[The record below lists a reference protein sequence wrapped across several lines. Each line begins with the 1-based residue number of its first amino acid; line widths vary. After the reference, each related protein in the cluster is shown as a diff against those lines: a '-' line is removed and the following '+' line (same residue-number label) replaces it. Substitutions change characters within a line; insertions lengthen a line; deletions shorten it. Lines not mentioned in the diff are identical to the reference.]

1 LPQVWPMHVGGCQS
15 AADDAELDGFHATS
29 MLTLRDRRRRARVEA
44 DGETV
49 HELIV
54 AARNDDSATTS

>member
-1 LPQVWPMHVGGCQS
+1 
-15 AADDAELDGFHATS
+15 